1 MSSPTAL
8 FALDQSLK
16 AGATGPHLKAAFGHG
31 FSAYFLTVD
40 L

>member
-16 AGATGPHLKAAFGHG
+16 AGATGPHLMAAFGHG